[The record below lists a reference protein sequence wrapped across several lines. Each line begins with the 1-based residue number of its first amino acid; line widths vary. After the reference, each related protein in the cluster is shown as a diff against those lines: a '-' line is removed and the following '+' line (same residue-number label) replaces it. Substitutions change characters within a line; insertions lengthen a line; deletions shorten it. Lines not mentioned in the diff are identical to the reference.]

1 MRNTTIQIRIDNFE
15 GPLDLLIHMIEKK
28 KLKINEI
35 NISDIIDDY
44 LHYRNE
50 QKNFNLKIK
59 VEFLTMATE
68 LLEIKA
74 YSILN
79 QKKKEEKIEN
89 LEKRMIEYKFFKE
102 ISILFSEYENEYN
115 ISYRRI
121 GNKRIESSLVE
132 YDISRLT
139 LENLVISFKNL
150 INNEKN
156 TEKLILNLG
165 EEYSTDDALDEIY
178 ESLEME
184 KNLAFGKL
192 LKKKFT
198 KSRIVS
204 LFLCILEL
212 FKNGEINII
221 SSENEFYIQRTYN

>member
-1 MRNTTIQIRIDNFE
+1 M
-15 GPLDLLIHMIEKK
+15 
-28 KLKINEI
+28 
-35 NISDIIDDY
+35 
-44 LHYRNE
+44 
-50 QKNFNLKIK
+50 
-59 VEFLTMATE
+59 
-68 LLEIKA
+68 
-74 YSILN
+74 
-79 QKKKEEKIEN
+79 
-89 LEKRMIEYKFFKE
+89 
-102 ISILFSEYENEYN
+102 
-115 ISYRRI
+115 
-121 GNKRIESSLVE
+121 
-132 YDISRLT
+132 
-139 LENLVISFKNL
+139 

-221 SSENEFYIQRTYN
+221 SNENEFYIQRTYN